1 MNRLKSIFTAAIA
14 VALVTAL
21 SVPSMTVIAQTP
33 QEPGSASLSLTPKK
47 NYLIEPGKSVKDKLT
62 IKNLDRS
69 ATLNL
74 TLRVVDFTFTD
85 DGGTPKLFLAEDA
98 PQTTWSLKPY
108 LSVPKTVVVPKGGSQ
123 TVDMNVEMPK
133 NIGAGSY
140 YSAIIYSTGAT
151 DGGNVGLSASGVTLV
166 FTQVPGQVNE
176 DLKLEKFGAYRQA
189 TSKKPA
195 GYEFFTL
202 NEPQNIAYTLK
213 NDGNVTEAPVGSISM
228 RHMFGK
234 ETVINDVNPSQSL
247 ALIGQ
252 SRTYTTCIKAEEQ
265 KVELRESSTR
275 STTCVPPGLWP
286 GYYSLSLSLYYG
298 QNGNQTQEIVGSGSF
313 WYMPWWFIVL
323 LLVVIAVIAYFVWR
337 LVQKIRGKMNPHY
350 KRSNK
355 TARRK

>member
-1 MNRLKSIFTAAIA
+1 MKRFKSIALTACA
-14 VALVTAL
+14 VVVAASIVLPALPAA
-21 SVPSMTVIAQTP
+21 AQT
-33 QEPGSASLSLTPKK
+33 SASLSIAPKK
-47 NYLIEPGKSVKDKLT
+47 NYLVEPGKSVKDKLT
-62 IKNLDRS
+62 IRNLDTDS
-69 ATLNL
+69 DLDL

-108 LSVPKTVVVPKGGSQ
+108 LSVPEKVKIKKGTSQ
-123 TVDMNVEMPK
+123 TLDMSVAMPK

-140 YSAIIYSTGAT
+140 YSAIVYSTGAP

-176 DLKLEKFGAYRQA
+176 DLKLEKFGAYRVA
-189 TSKKPA
+189 TASKPA
-195 GYEFFTL
+195 GYEFFTQH
-202 NEPQNIAYTLK
+202 EPQNIAYTLK
-213 NDGNVTEAPVGSISM
+213 NNGNVTEAPVGSITIK
-228 RHMFGK
+228 HMFGK
-234 ETVINDVNPSQSL
+234 ETVINEVNPNQSL

-252 SRTYTTCIKAEEQ
+252 SRTYTACIKSEERNAQ
-265 KVELRESSTR
+265 LQGSNNTVSA
-275 STTCVPPGLWP
+275 CIPPGLWP
-286 GYYSLSLSLYYG
+286 GYYSLSLDLYYG
-298 QNGNQTQEIVGSGSF
+298 QNGNQTQEIKGTASF
-313 WYMPWWFIVL
+313 WYMPWWFIIL